1 MTRDAKSRGELIDKI
16 RKVKRIQNRDEEK
29 FIHSRF
35 PYGLDR
41 GMIQD
46 VSQNQEPTNSSN
58 HHHSSSHTAPR
69 KFKVVEER
77 KSSQD
82 IQKAHLEYEY
92 KNNKNRDN
100 PYAEKPHEYH
110 DYEPK

>member
-1 MTRDAKSRGELIDKI
+1 MTRDTKSRGELIHRI
-16 RKVKRIQNRDEEK
+16 RKVNRIQNRDDEK
-29 FIHSRF
+29 FKHSRF

-46 VSQNQEPTNSSN
+46 VSQNQEPSNNSN
-58 HHHSSSHTAPR
+58 HQNTSSHTAQR

-82 IQKAHLEYEY
+82 FHKAHLEYEY
-92 KNNKNRDN
+92 
-100 PYAEKPHEYH
+100 H